1 VVKPI
6 AKLRYI
12 CAHPDIGA
20 PSPKMEDGNLE
31 VMPELINLLSLCL
44 PDLIRLALTC
54 KDMFTSISH
63 DTQYIRIHHI
73 TKWFPSLARIWW
85 RYLSHV
91 KIPLSGMRYLRKRRI
106 SLADA
111 FPNAVWYDLHALH
124 LSSLELKCIEKP
136 LIYLN
141 VSSNPIESVP
151 ITYNIE
157 TLDISET
164 SCDIKNIG
172 APKVNSLVC
181 TSIKNSEA
189 LNEKKVRKLHIKCQ
203 DTTDL
208 STCNLD
214 TLEELYVESISL
226 ASLTE
231 LSLPWLPKL
240 KRLFLGNVFGV
251 NVLPDLPSLEEL
263 YISNSMLSVNGFGFL
278 PKLVKLES
286 ALCFNLIMTP
296 CLKEWITSNK
306 EASYI
311 ISEHPD
317 MKIKITKPTGK
328 IPVLMYR

>member
-1 VVKPI
+1 
-6 AKLRYI
+6 
-12 CAHPDIGA
+12 
-20 PSPKMEDGNLE
+20 
-31 VMPELINLLSLCL
+31 
-44 PDLIRLALTC
+44 
-54 KDMFTSISH
+54 
-63 DTQYIRIHHI
+63 
-73 TKWFPSLARIWW
+73 
-85 RYLSHV
+85 
-91 KIPLSGMRYLRKRRI
+91 MRYLRKRRI

-164 SCDIKNIG
+164 LCDIKNVG
-172 APKVNSLVC
+172 APTVNSLVC
-181 TSIKNSEA
+181 TSIKNSGDISLYSVYA

-240 KRLFLGNVFGV
+240 KRLFLGNVLGV

-263 YISNSMLSVNGFGFL
+263 YISNHTLSVNGFGFL

-286 ALCFNLIMTP
+286 AQCFNLIMTP